1 MKILG
6 IDSSGMTVSVALV
19 ADDGLMAE
27 FTINNKRTHSET
39 LLPMIDKL
47 MNMAE
52 VQPSELTA
60 IAIAAGPGSFTGL
73 RIGAATAK
81 GLALALDVPIV
92 PVPTLEGLAYNLAGE
107 KRLVVSVMD
116 ARRNEVYAGAY
127 DVEIKNDCDIAASQ
141 NDDESTE
148 ESAQNNT
155 VTVIIPETALPVSEL
170 FDRLNEL
177 GREVIFVGDGIPVI
191 KKNLAETGLNIPYSF
206 ASVQNERQRGA
217 SVAALGKLYFEE
229 GRAINSDDFAP
240 EYLRKSQ
247 AERVRDE
254 SQQPA
259 E

>member
-6 IDSSGMTVSVALV
+6 IDSSGMTASVALV
-19 ADDGLMAE
+19 ASGVVMAE
-27 FTINNKRTHSET
+27 FTVNNKRTHSET

-127 DVEIKNDCDIAASQ
+127 DVEIKNDCDVITSQ

-170 FDRLNEL
+170 FDKLNEL